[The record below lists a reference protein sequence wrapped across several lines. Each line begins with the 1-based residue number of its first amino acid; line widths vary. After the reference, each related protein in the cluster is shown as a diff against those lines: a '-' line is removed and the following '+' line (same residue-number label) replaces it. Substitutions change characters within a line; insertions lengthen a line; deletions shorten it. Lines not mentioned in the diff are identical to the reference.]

1 MLQIFRRLELALRLV
16 AHDEFAAKAH
26 DTIPAG
32 PKPCAASYDCMRNCA
47 LQTLGVLT
55 LLTVLPS

>member
-1 MLQIFRRLELALRLV
+1 MLQIFRRLELALLL
-16 AHDEFAAKAH
+16 AAYDEFAAKAR

-32 PKPCAASYDCMRNCA
+32 PNPCAASYGCIHNCA

-55 LLTVLPS
+55 LPTVLPS